1 MRQLSMTT
9 ELSDEINK
17 VRQWL
22 IGKEA
27 IYIEQV
33 WRSALGKKMTDYD
46 RRTSV
51 RLSII
56 LTTYC
61 GWSKSGI
68 RERVDGVQKWMY
80 RPVQGD
86 VAFDDVLG

>member
-9 ELSDEINK
+9 ELSEQIDTVK
-17 VRQWL
+17 QWL

-27 IYIEQV
+27 VYVEQV
-33 WRSALGKKMTDYD
+33 WRSALGKKITDYD
-46 RRTSV
+46 QRAAV

-61 GWSKSGI
+61 GWSRSGI

-80 RPVQGD
+80 CRGKD
-86 VAFDDVLG
+86 SATFGDVLG